1 MAGLVIAAVITYV
14 HAKIAA
20 LGSGYTSFCNVN
32 ESINCDQVLAS
43 PFGKLLGV
51 PIAWFAMATYGALAA
66 VFWLARSP
74 RSESNSAY
82 LRLAFAGVAG
92 AAAFS
97 TYMAG
102 ISLFVLHTI
111 CLLCTGLYLV
121 TATLVV
127 VVGLAIRTLAK
138 TTSVPS
144 PWPTSARGFVSAVAA
159 AAVLVSA
166 VAYAAWPRVESR
178 TWTRDPEARFRR
190 AAPEFYSWYLEQPIM
205 AVPVSTRNVMG
216 AEDAPVTI
224 VEFADLQ
231 CGHCRAS
238 HERLKHLLERRPGEV
253 RVIYRHFPLDA
264 ACNEVVD
271 RSIHSNACRAAEAA
285 ECAGL
290 QGHFADMLDVLFEHQ
305 TQLFESNL
313 PRLAKKAG
321 LDMAAFNTCM
331 ETNQT
336 RPLVV
341 EDCRAGDALDIKSTP
356 TLFFNGREIM
366 GTFDREINY
375 DYAVLIE
382 TRLKQE
388 QSQTRRDDAIGWLQR
403 LASIQRALPR
413 AQPLQTRLEG
423 RQILDRARNLLERPL
438 DLLVVHPG

>member
-1 MAGLVIAAVITYV
+1 VIAAVITYV

-43 PFGKLLGV
+43 PFGKLLGIPV
-51 PIAWFAMATYGALAA
+51 AWFAMATYGALAGA
-66 VFWLARSP
+66 FWLSRDPGSKAGSG
-74 RSESNSAY
+74 Y
-82 LRLAFAGVAG
+82 MRLAFAGVAG

-97 TYMAG
+97 AYMAG
-102 ISLFVLHTI
+102 ISVFVLHTI
-111 CLLCTGLYLV
+111 CLLCSGLYLV
-121 TATLVV
+121 TGTLVV
-127 VVGLAIRTLAK
+127 VVGLAIRTLGQMPS
-138 TTSVPS
+138 TSPR
-144 PWPTSARGFVSAVAA
+144 WPTSARGFLSALVAA
-159 AAVLVSA
+159 TVLVSA
-166 VAYAAWPRVESR
+166 VAYAAWPRVETLPPGLVSMS
-178 TWTRDPEARFRR
+178 DIRR
-190 AAPEFYSWYLEQPIM
+190 AAPEFYSWYLEQPVI

-216 AEDAPVTI
+216 DENAPVTI

-271 RSIHSNACRAAEAA
+271 HSIHSHACRAAEAA

-290 QGHFADMLDVLFEHQ
+290 QGRFAEMLDVLFEHQ
-305 TQLFESNL
+305 TQLFETNL

-331 ETNQT
+331 ETDQT

-341 EDCRAGDALDIKSTP
+341 EDCRAGDALNIKSTP
-356 TLFFNGREIM
+356 TLFFNGREIT
-366 GTFDREINY
+366 GTFDHEINY

-388 QSQTRRDDAIGWLQR
+388 QPQARRAAFDWFQR
-403 LASIQRALPR
+403 LASAERPLPCTQS
-413 AQPLQTRLEG
+413 AQTRLKG
-423 RQILDRARNLLERPL
+423 HQIFYRTGDFLERPF
-438 DLLVVHPG
+438 DGLVVHPG